1 MPISHV
7 AAMAFDRVS
16 RLASIPA
23 LVLSCVVFL
32 ISATPAAA
40 VGLLR
45 DADIENGL
53 RELSF
58 PILRAAGLNPRRI
71 KLLLVNDDSFNAF
84 VVDNRAIYINYG
96 LVLQVENAEMLQ
108 AVIAHEAAHI
118 ANGHIARRLGNIQNA
133 QSNAAL
139 GMLLGLAVAAA
150 GSPEAGAGI
159 AAGTRTSSLRSFLK
173 HTRAEESAADRSAVS
188 FLRAA
193 GISPR
198 GMVQLHRKFMGQE
211 TLSEQQQD
219 PYMRSH
225 PLNRDRMRAAEA
237 FVAAYG
243 DIAQANDNAE
253 YWFARVKGKLSA
265 FTRSPKWT
273 LRRAQSERYA
283 DIRAMREAAAYHRSQ
298 NLPQARAAIDRALS
312 LKPDDPYYLELKGQI
327 LMENRRTSEAMQIY
341 AEAAEIAPT
350 EPLILAGYGRSLVA
364 LDRPK
369 EALPVLERART
380 RDFRD
385 ARMMRDLAVA
395 YSKLGQNG
403 MASLVTAERYA
414 LSGRMEDAG
423 LHAKRAI
430 GQLPTGSPGW
440 QRAEDVLL
448 AAKRAEKKRRKR

>member
-23 LVLSCVVFL
+23 LALSCL
-32 ISATPAAA
+32 LLLLSAIQAGA

-58 PILRAAGLNPRRI
+58 PILRAAGLNPRRV
-71 KLLLVNDDSFNAF
+71 KVLLVNDDSFNAF
-84 VVDNRAIYINYG
+84 VVDNNAIYINYG
-96 LVLQVENAEMLQ
+96 LILQVETPEMLQ

-118 ANGHIARRLGNIQNA
+118 ANGHIARRLGNIQSA
-133 QSNAAL
+133 QTASAL
-139 GMLLGLAVAAA
+139 GFLLGLAVAAA
-150 GSPEAGAGI
+150 GSPEAGGGI
-159 AAGTRTSSLRSFLK
+159 AAGTQTSALRSFLK

-198 GMVQLHRKFMGQE
+198 GMVQLHRKFVGQE
-211 TLSEQQQD
+211 TLSESLQD

-225 PLNRDRMRAAEA
+225 PMNRDRMRAAESY
-237 FVAAYG
+237 VAAFG
-243 DIAQANDNAE
+243 DGAEPNENAD

-265 FTRSPKWT
+265 FMRSPKWT
-273 LRRAQSERYA
+273 MRRAQSEPYA

-298 NLPQARAAIDRALS
+298 NLSQARAAIDRALS

-327 LMENRRTSEAMQIY
+327 LMENRRTSEAMQTY
-341 AEAAEIAPT
+341 AAAAEIAPT
-350 EPLILAGYGRSLVA
+350 EPLILAGYGRALLA

-395 YSKLGQNG
+395 YSKLGQTG

-414 LSGRMEDAG
+414 LNGRMEDAG
-423 LHAKRAI
+423 LHAQRAVA
-430 GQLPTGSPGW
+430 QLSTGSPGW